1 MTFCGDLPFVPSGIN
16 HHLFENLRRKG
27 HHCHG
32 LTHLSGAKRKIFY
45 RVLGKKFCG
54 LFIYPGQSVRQVV
67 AVSAPGDRGLNRCRA
82 PDTTTGRHPPQR
94 REARF
99 AKRRCAL
106 HPGGLLPGCQE
117 RRPRRD
123 RGGATGTVAAS
134 QGFASGM
141 EARQGGDSFA
151 GSIHDSPPRQGD
163 ARKRHKQENN
173 KTDSNQSSRKKK
185 NSNSSSSSSSS
196 SSRNNNIISNRQ
208 MTGLKRQKPTA
219 ERPRNERGGA

>member
-1 MTFCGDLPFVPSGIN
+1 MTFCGDLLFVPSGIN

-32 LTHLSGAKRKIFY
+32 RKRLSGGRPQKFLPAFGQK
-45 RVLGKKFCG
+45 VLRDVHFTPG
-54 LFIYPGQSVRQVV
+54 LAETVV
-67 AVSAPGDRGLNRCRA
+67 AVFAPGDRGLNRCMA
-82 PDTTTGRHPPQR
+82 PDTTTGRDPPQR

-99 AKRRCAL
+99 AKRRCPL
-106 HPGGLLPGCQE
+106 HPGGLLPGCRE

-123 RGGATGTVAAS
+123 RGGATVPVAAS

-151 GSIHDSPPRQGD
+151 GSVHDSPPRQGD
-163 ARKRHKQENN
+163 ARKRHSRENN
-173 KTDSNQSSRKKK
+173 RTDRNESSRKKK
-185 NSNSSSSSSSS
+185 NSSSSSSSS

-208 MTGLKRQKPTA
+208 MTGLKKQKLTA